1 MGYFCYPLMKK
12 KFNTPIAPQI
22 HDFTNDEILW
32 IFFNLLH
39 INAIQA
45 HTFWAKDMG
54 QPTMLLRNILGA
66 HSWMHIAY
74 MLSHLITW
82 VEIPFLI

>member
-1 MGYFCYPLMKK
+1 MAYFCCPLMKK

-22 HDFTNDEILW
+22 HDFTNDEVLW
-32 IFFNLLH
+32 MFFNLLQ
-39 INAIQA
+39 IYAIQA

-54 QPTMLLRNILGA
+54 QPMMLLRNILGA
-66 HSWMHIAY
+66 HSWMHIMY

-82 VEIPFLI
+82 VEFPFLI